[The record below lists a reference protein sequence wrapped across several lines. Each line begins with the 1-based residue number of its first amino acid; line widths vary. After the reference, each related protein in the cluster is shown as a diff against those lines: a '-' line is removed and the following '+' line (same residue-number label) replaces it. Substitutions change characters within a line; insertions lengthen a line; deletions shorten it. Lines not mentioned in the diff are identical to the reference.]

1 MSQNHYDVIIIGAG
15 AAGLMCAQLSGAK
28 GLKTLLID
36 HSSRLGEK
44 IRISGGG
51 RCNFTNLNAHPDKY
65 LSQNPNFTRS
75 ALARYQPTD
84 FCQLLDKHDISYHE
98 KTLGQL
104 FCDNSAEDIINLLDK
119 LCRQHKVKRIM
130 ETTILQVTQL
140 ASAYTIITSRGEFST
155 AKLVIATGGLSI
167 PQIGASAFGYEIAK
181 QFAINIIPPTP
192 ALVPL
197 TLQPEDLQHFSPL
210 AGISFD
216 GEVSVNKVSFR
227 ENCLFTHRGLSGP
240 AILQISSYWHPGEPI
255 RLNLLPDLA
264 INEELAG
271 VRSSNKQLSNFLR
284 GYFSG
289 RLADSLCRILGH
301 DKSLSQL
308 SKVDIRNLTELV
320 HNFRVIPSGTTGYKK
335 AEVTRGGVD
344 TRELDSKTMMAKNV
358 ANLYFIGE
366 VVDVTGQLGGYNFHW
381 AWASAHAAAES
392 L

>member
-1 MSQNHYDVIIIGAG
+1 
-15 AAGLMCAQLSGAK
+15 
-28 GLKTLLID
+28 
-36 HSSRLGEK
+36 
-44 IRISGGG
+44 
-51 RCNFTNLNAHPDKY
+51 
-65 LSQNPNFTRS
+65 
-75 ALARYQPTD
+75 
-84 FCQLLDKHDISYHE
+84 
-98 KTLGQL
+98 
-104 FCDNSAEDIINLLDK
+104 
-119 LCRQHKVKRIM
+119 M
-130 ETTILQVTQL
+130 ETTILQVTRQANGYVL
-140 ASAYTIITSRGEFST
+140 TTSRGNFS
-155 AKLVIATGGLSI
+155 ADKLVIATGGLSI

-240 AILQISSYWHPGEPI
+240 AILQISSYWHPGESI
-255 RLNLLPDLA
+255 RLNLLPEVA
-264 INEELAG
+264 IDDELAG
-271 VRSSNKQLSNFLR
+271 MRSSNKQLSNFLR

-301 DKSLSQL
+301 DKNLSQL

-358 ANLYFIGE
+358 DNLYFIGE

-392 L
+392 F